1 MKLSVRKHI
10 QSFGSSL
17 SAMIMPNIGAFIAW
31 GLVTAIFIPTGWYPN
46 EDLAR
51 LVTPMLHYLL
61 PLLIGYTAGSNIA
74 GIRGGVMGAIAT
86 TGVIAG
92 SDVPMFLG
100 AMVMGPSGGY
110 LIRWFDNITKNRI
123 RTGFEMLTNNFSVG
137 ILGMVCA
144 IAGFLLIGPI
154 MLALT
159 DLLNAG
165 VGFVLDK
172 GVLPLVAL
180 FLEPGKVLFLN
191 NAINH
196 GILTP
201 LGIEQAREA
210 GSSILFLLET
220 NPGPGL
226 GVLLAYT
233 FLGRGEAKKTAPA
246 SSVILFFGGIHEIY
260 FPYILMRPILIVAPI
275 LGSAS
280 AMMYYQIT
288 GSGLVSAAS
297 PGSIISLIAMSP
309 RGSTI
314 HIIIGVVIATLISFF
329 TACFF
334 VRSNTK
340 KTLAEAKQEK
350 DSLKNYK
357 ENPQKI
363 VFACEAGMGSSAMG
377 ATAFR
382 KRIDQEE
389 LSITNSSVDAIP
401 LDTDIVVC
409 QAAFVE
415 RVHDRV
421 PSAEVVIIR
430 TFLSDPSLDALAA
443 RFTQSEQKQ
452 VLRPEMIVVGAKN
465 ESKEDVI
472 KRAGQLLVDGGY
484 VTDEY
489 INGMLEREKIAST
502 CIGMGIAIPHG
513 TSESRQYIRN
523 SGISVVQYPEG
534 VDFDGEKVYLVVGIA
549 GTDNTHLEILA
560 SLSTILND
568 EEILKGIKETKDKIF
583 IYNTLSNIK

>member
-1 MKLSVRKHI
+1 MKLSVRKYI
-10 QSFGSSL
+10 QSFGGSL

-31 GLVTAIFIPTGWYPN
+31 GLVTAIFIPAGWYPN
-46 EDLAR
+46 DDLAK
-51 LVTPMLHYLL
+51 LVTPMLRYLL

-110 LIRWFDNITKNRI
+110 LIRWFDKITKNRI
-123 RTGFEMLTNNFSVG
+123 RTGFEMLTNNFSIG

-144 IAGFLLIGPI
+144 IAGFLFIGPI

-159 DLLNAG
+159 DMLNAG
-165 VGFVLDK
+165 VEFVLDK

-201 LGIEQAREA
+201 LGIEQAQEA

-226 GVLLAYT
+226 GALLAYT
-233 FLGRGEAKKTAPA
+233 FLGKGEAKKTAPA
-246 SSVILFFGGIHEIY
+246 SSVILFLGGIHEIY

-288 GSGLVSAAS
+288 SSGLVSAAS

-314 HIIIGVVIATLISFF
+314 HIIIGVIIATLVSFL

-340 KTLAEAKQEK
+340 KTLEEAKHEK

-377 ATAFR
+377 AAAFR
-382 KRIDQEE
+382 KRIDRKD

-401 LDTDIVVC
+401 VDTDMVVC
-409 QAAFVE
+409 QAAFAE

-421 PSAEVVIIR
+421 PSAEVVIIN
-430 TFLSDPSLDALAA
+430 TFLSDPSLDDLAA
-443 RFTQSEQKQ
+443 RFIQSKQ
-452 VLRPEMIVVGAKN
+452 VLRPEMIVVGVKDN
-465 ESKEDVI
+465 SKEEAI
-472 KRAGQLLVDGGY
+472 KRTGQLLVDGGY

-523 SGISVVQYPEG
+523 SGISVVQYPKG
-534 VDFDGEKVYLVVGIA
+534 VDFDGERVYLVVGIA

-560 SLSTILND
+560 SLSAILNEEKVL
-568 EEILKGIKETKDKIF
+568 EEIKNTKDKEI
-583 IYNTLSNIK
+583 IYNILSNMK

>member
-1 MKLSVRKHI
+1 
-10 QSFGSSL
+10 
-17 SAMIMPNIGAFIAW
+17 
-31 GLVTAIFIPTGWYPN
+31 
-46 EDLAR
+46 
-51 LVTPMLHYLL
+51 
-61 PLLIGYTAGSNIA
+61 
-74 GIRGGVMGAIAT
+74 
-86 TGVIAG
+86 
-92 SDVPMFLG
+92 
-100 AMVMGPSGGY
+100 
-110 LIRWFDNITKNRI
+110 
-123 RTGFEMLTNNFSVG
+123 
-137 ILGMVCA
+137 
-144 IAGFLLIGPI
+144 
-154 MLALT
+154 
-159 DLLNAG
+159 
-165 VGFVLDK
+165 
-172 GVLPLVAL
+172 LVAL

-201 LGIEQAREA
+201 LGIEQARET

-233 FLGRGEAKKTAPA
+233 FLGRGDAKKTAPA

-260 FPYILMRPILIVAPI
+260 FPYILMRPMLIVAPI

-280 AMMYYQIT
+280 AMMYYQIA

-314 HIIIGVVIATLISFF
+314 HIIIGVVIATLISFL

-334 VRSNTK
+334 VRSNTE

-377 ATAFR
+377 AAAFR
-382 KRIDQEE
+382 KKIDRKD

-409 QAAFVE
+409 QVAFTE

-421 PSAEVVIIR
+421 PSAEVVIIS
-430 TFLSDPSLDALAA
+430 TFLSNPSLDTLAA
-443 RFTQSEQKQ
+443 RFTQSKQ
-452 VLRPEMIVVGAKN
+452 VLRPEMIVVGAKDN
-465 ESKEDVI
+465 SKEEAI
-472 KRAGQLLVDGGY
+472 KRTGQLLVDGGY

-534 VDFDGEKVYLVVGIA
+534 VDFDGERVYLVVGIA

-560 SLSTILND
+560 SLSAILNEEEVL
-568 EEILKGIKETKDKIF
+568 EEIKSTKDKEI
-583 IYNTLSNIK
+583 IYNVLSNIK

>member
-17 SAMIMPNIGAFIAW
+17 SAMIMPNIGAFIVW
-31 GLVTAIFIPTGWYPN
+31 GLVTAIFIPAGWYPN
-46 EDLAR
+46 ENLAR
-51 LVTPMLHYLL
+51 LVTPMLYYLL

-123 RTGFEMLTNNFSVG
+123 RTGFEMLTNNFSIG

-144 IAGFLLIGPI
+144 IAGFLLIRPI

-159 DLLNAG
+159 DMLNAG
-165 VGFVLDK
+165 VEFILDK

-233 FLGRGEAKKTAPA
+233 FLGRGDAKKTAPA
-246 SSVILFFGGIHEIY
+246 SSVILLFGGIHEIY
-260 FPYILMRPILIVAPI
+260 FPYILMRPMLIVAPI

-314 HIIIGVVIATLISFF
+314 HIIIGVVIATLISFL

-340 KTLAEAKQEK
+340 KTLKKAKQEK

-357 ENPQKI
+357 KNPQKI

-377 ATAFR
+377 AAAFR
-382 KRIDQEE
+382 KRIDRKEF
-389 LSITNSSVDAIP
+389 SITNSSIDAIP
-401 LDTDIVVC
+401 LDTDTVVC
-409 QAAFVE
+409 QAAFAE

-421 PSAEVVIIR
+421 PSAEVIMIR

-443 RFTQSEQKQ
+443 RFTQSKQ
-452 VLRPEMIVVGAKN
+452 VLRPEMIIVGAKDN
-465 ESKEDVI
+465 SKEEAI
-472 KRAGQLLVDGGY
+472 KRTGQLLVDGGY
-484 VTDEY
+484 VTNEY

-534 VDFDGEKVYLVVGIA
+534 VDFDGERVYLVVGIA

-560 SLSTILND
+560 SLSAILNEEEVL
-568 EEILKGIKETKDKIF
+568 EEIKSTKDKEV
-583 IYNTLSNIK
+583 IYNVLSNIK